1 VIVFLPGSEG
11 LFKSEFEGVV
21 RTFTV
26 LSRPTKLGRMFP
38 CDRGL
43 ALPPCEAS
51 KPLALVDTEEVIE
64 EIRWTMLEEY

>member
-1 VIVFLPGSEG
+1 MIVFLPGSEG
-11 LFKSEFEGVV
+11 LFKSDFEGVV

-26 LSRPTKLGRMFP
+26 LSCPTKLGHMFP

-51 KPLALVDTEEVIE
+51 GPLALVDTTEVIE
-64 EIRWTMLEEY
+64 EIPWTLLEEY

>member
-1 VIVFLPGSEG
+1 MIVFLPGSEA

-38 CDRGL
+38 CDQGL

-64 EIRWTMLEEY
+64 EIPWTLLEEY